1 MFILADKKTQK
12 PDYAQKNRQL
22 KYHKKAILKLE
33 SDEKI
38 KMKGNDTMSFKEM
51 SEADKHFALILLL
64 NRRLNVEYYNERDI
78 QELIEYLIENVER
91 RLGVKIKFQI
101 MKEVSDNRKFC
112 NKTRKE
118 KRGILELI
126 KQGLNNS
133 QIERLTGVSRRTIAN
148 IRRNST

>member
-1 MFILADKKTQK
+1 MK
-12 PDYAQKNRQL
+12 
-22 KYHKKAILKLE
+22 
-33 SDEKI
+33 KI

-51 SEADKHFALILLL
+51 SEANKHFTLLCL
-64 NRRLNVEYYNERDI
+64 VNGRFNVEYYSEKDI

-112 NKTRKE
+112 NKTREE
-118 KRGILELI
+118 KRKILELI